1 MWSVKKEAPTYLK
14 PAESL
19 TTLRDSGDIITICTS
34 SADQTTWIALIHKTQ
49 GLHNAYTMCRSWACV
64 WCRSE
69 RQIRRSNQIPGAYL
83 TPKFDVFRLR
93 LRFLSAK
100 DWCGVDWHPTSNRS
114 HHHFH
119 AEDCV
124 CCGEFMIKTEWV
136 RNVGNICALWE
147 WHVSYGH
154 GYRSRLGTPIVRS
167 GWWFGTFFIFPFHIW
182 DVILPIDELHD
193 FSRW

>member
-69 RQIRRSNQIPGAYL
+69 RQICRSNQIPGAYL

-100 DWCGVDWHPTSNRS
+100 DD
-114 HHHFH
+114 
-119 AEDCV
+119 AEWTDIQPAIDHITI
-124 CCGEFMIKTEWV
+124 FMQRTAFA
-136 RNVGNICALWE
+136 VGNSWSKLNGCGMWE
-147 WHVSYGH
+147 IFARCG
-154 GYRSRLGTPIVRS
+154 S
-167 GWWFGTFFIFPFHIW
+167 GMFLMDMGIGQDWVPQ
-182 DVILPIDELHD
+182 
-193 FSRW
+193 